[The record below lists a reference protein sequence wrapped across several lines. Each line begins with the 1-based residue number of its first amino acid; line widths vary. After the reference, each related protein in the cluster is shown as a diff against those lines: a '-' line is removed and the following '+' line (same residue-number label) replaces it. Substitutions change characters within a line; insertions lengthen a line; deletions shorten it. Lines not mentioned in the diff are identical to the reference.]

1 VICVGTSGYSYREWK
16 GNFYPEKIPAADMLG
31 FYAQH
36 FKTVEINNTFYRMPS
51 EQTLVQWS
59 DQVPG
64 DFSFVLKAS
73 RRITHLKRLQGVEE
87 EMAYLLRTVEV
98 LGPKLGALLFQLPP
112 NLKKDSD
119 RLKAFLGL
127 VPNRCRTA
135 LEFRNGSWF
144 DEEVYELLR
153 SRNVALVTSDTD
165 EEGAKRLEV
174 TADFAYLR
182 LRREDYGDDDLREWS
197 ERISGRSWNHV
208 FAFFKHEDEG
218 TGPRLAARFIEIV
231 KEM

>member
-1 VICVGTSGYSYREWK
+1 MGTSGYSYKEWK
-16 GNFYPEKIPAADMLG
+16 GSFYPEKIPAAEMLS

-59 DQVPG
+59 DQVPE

-87 EMAYLLRTVEV
+87 EMSYLLRTVAV
-98 LGPKLGALLFQLPP
+98 LGPKLGSLLFQLPP
-112 NLKKDSD
+112 NLKKDKG
-119 RLKAFLGL
+119 RLQTFLEL
-127 VPNRCRTA
+127 VPDRCRAA
-135 LEFRNGSWF
+135 LEFRNESWF
-144 DEEVYELLR
+144 DEEVYDLL
-153 SRNVALVTSDTD
+153 SSKNVALVTSDTA
-165 EEGAKRLEV
+165 EEGAKRTEV

-182 LRREDYGDDDLREWS
+182 LRREAYGDDDLVEWS
-197 ERISGRSWNHV
+197 RQISGGGWSDAFV
-208 FAFFKHEDEG
+208 FFKHEGEA
-218 TGPRLAARFIEIV
+218 TGPRLAERLIEIL